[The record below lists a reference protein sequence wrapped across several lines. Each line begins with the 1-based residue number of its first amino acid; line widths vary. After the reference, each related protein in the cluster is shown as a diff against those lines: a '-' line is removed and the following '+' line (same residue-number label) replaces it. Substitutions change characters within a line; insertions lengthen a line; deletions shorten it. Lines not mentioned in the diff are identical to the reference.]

1 MSAAVCDFY
10 DLIREESG
18 KPLQHFSAFF
28 SETKNR
34 TAEIEVELERGALG
48 GSYQNAVYTLS
59 HIHGRI
65 TIMSAFRKDLFMSV
79 TLPLLGSAVGA
90 LALVWAAYTHIDSKL
105 DAVRSDAS
113 SSLDHLGDTL
123 RVELRADR
131 DARAKEFEAIR
142 IEMRED
148 RKDTR
153 DALKELMNRS

>member
-1 MSAAVCDFY
+1 MGEFSSFLEVVEKNVGGFYYISNIDPSSMSEDS
-10 DLIREESG
+10 L
-18 KPLQHFSAFF
+18 PLD
-28 SETKNR
+28 R
-34 TAEIEVELERGALG
+34 
-48 GSYQNAVYTLS
+48 VYTADTPKDL
-59 HIHGRI
+59 I

-113 SSLDHLGDTL
+113 NSLDHLGDTL

-142 IEMRED
+142 VEMRED

-153 DALKELMNRS
+153 DALKELINRS

>member
-1 MSAAVCDFY
+1 MRIAQGSPY
-10 DLIREESG
+10 DLMGEISSFLEVVEKNVSG
-18 KPLQHFSAFF
+18 FYYISNIDTSTLSEDSLPLD
-28 SETKNR
+28 
-34 TAEIEVELERGALG
+34 
-48 GSYQNAVYTLS
+48 AVYTVDTPKDL
-59 HIHGRI
+59 I

-131 DARAKEFEAIR
+131 DARAKEFETIR